1 MKELA
6 DDMTI
11 ETYIARLAGMVERE
25 LDEVLP
31 AEWDVPARLREA
43 MMYSLKAGG
52 KRIRPVLVLAAA
64 EAVRG
69 DESAA
74 EAAMPAACAVELV
87 HTYSLIHDDLPAMDD
102 DDFRRGK
109 PTNHKV
115 FGEAMAI
122 LAGDALLTHAFHLV
136 AEAALSGKLPA
147 GAALAITADL
157 ARLAGASGMVG
168 GQAADILGEQGVTT
182 LEELRYIHLHKT
194 SDLIVFALKAG
205 GRAAGASGAQ
215 IAALEEFGRSIG
227 LAFQIQDDIL
237 DVIGDEKRLGKKT
250 SSDERSRKVTWPY
263 LVGLEESRAEVGRLT
278 REAKEILRNADLG
291 KPELLTGIAEYLM
304 RRDH

>member
-1 MKELA
+1 
-6 DDMTI
+6 MTV
-11 ETYIARLAGMVERE
+11 EAYIARLAGAVERE
-25 LDEVLP
+25 LDRVLP
-31 AEWDVPARLREA
+31 ADWDVPARLREA

-52 KRIRPVLVLAAA
+52 KRIRPVLTLAAA

-87 HTYSLIHDDLPAMDD
+87 HTYSLIHDDLPAMDN

-122 LAGDALLTHAFHLV
+122 LAGDALLTHAFHLI
-136 AEAALSGKLPA
+136 AEAAVSGRLPA
-147 GAALAITADL
+147 DAALAITADL

-168 GQAADILGEQGVTT
+168 GQAADMLGEQGVTT
-182 LEELRYIHLHKT
+182 LEELKYIHLHKT
-194 SDLIVFALKAG
+194 SDLIVFSLTAG
-205 GRAAGASGAQ
+205 GRAAGAGEAQ
-215 IAALEEFGRSIG
+215 LAALAAFGEGIG

-237 DVIGDEKRLGKKT
+237 DVVGDEKALGKKT
-250 SSDERSRKVTWPY
+250 NSDAKSRKVTYPY
-263 LVGLEESRAEVGRLT
+263 LIGLEASRAEVERLT
-278 REAKEILRNADLG
+278 REAKDRLLDAGLP
-291 KPELLTGIAEYLM
+291 KPGLLLGIAEFLM
-304 RRDH
+304 RRDR